1 MMPACC
7 IRMLPYFAERRA
19 MLTRLALISGLSAA
33 LAGCA
38 KEPEPAPVAPVK
50 IEVVGHDF
58 CDILRRINGP
68 RGHLEWSVSDSPL
81 SITRM
86 RRVNAAYDARCSASS
101 RPASAPR
108 PSNPPTS

>member
-1 MMPACC
+1 MQVGPGMPGQGD
-7 IRMLPYFAERRA
+7 IA
-19 MLTRLALISGLSAA
+19 MTPSGYILAMSLLGGT

-38 KEPEPAPVAPVK
+38 KDPEPAPIAPVK